1 MLALSPGSVEAK
13 KNKKQE
19 KAAKKHSNVHD
30 LEKRD
35 ISPEQLEA
43 MRVEYV
49 KTVAAERNRMLNTAL
64 RRVEREY
71 KAHLETGAP
80 FVRDILII
88 SGGGA
93 KGAFGAGF
101 LQGWETV
108 TGATALPVFD
118 VVTGVSTGALIAP
131 FAFIGTEEAYTAVAD
146 FYANPGENW
155 VHKRGLLYIKPSHV
169 SLFND
174 DVLQEMIRNSV
185 DDALVEAMAAGAAED
200 RMLQIGATN
209 LDLGIGRVFDMG
221 HEATEALDSG
231 SRDRIHSILLA
242 SSAIPSVFPPVVID
256 DLWYGDGGATVN
268 ITLFVSPGFNATW
281 RALHPEAPMPK
292 YRIWI
297 VVNQQVRPEPAVT
310 MPSWVSVAGRG
321 LNTMTQSLQLFAM
334 HLLHEIVKDYQETE
348 GMDVEFRW
356 VAIPEDAPKPA
367 TTAMFDKDY
376 MLALEE
382 LGREMGA
389 DPSIWKTDVPLVY
402 SFGN

>member
-1 MLALSPGSVEAK
+1 
-13 KNKKQE
+13 
-19 KAAKKHSNVHD
+19 
-30 LEKRD
+30 LERD
-35 ISPEQLEA
+35 
-43 MRVEYV
+43 
-49 KTVAAERNRMLNTAL
+49 
-64 RRVEREY
+64 Y

-101 LQGWETV
+101 LQGWESV

-131 FAFIGTEEAYTAVAD
+131 FAFIGTEEAYTSVAD

-155 VHKRGLLYIKPSHV
+155 VRK
-169 SLFND
+169 
-174 DVLQEMIRNSV
+174 
-185 DDALVEAMAAGAAED
+185 
-200 RMLQIGATN
+200 
-209 LDLGIGRVFDMG
+209 
-221 HEATEALDSG
+221 
-231 SRDRIHSILLA
+231 
-242 SSAIPSVFPPVVID
+242 
-256 DLWYGDGGATVN
+256 
-268 ITLFVSPGFNATW
+268 
-281 RALHPEAPMPK
+281 
-292 YRIWI
+292 
-297 VVNQQVRPEPAVT
+297 
-310 MPSWVSVAGRG
+310 RG

-376 MLALEE
+376 MLALED
-382 LGREMGA
+382 LGRKMGA

-402 SFGN
+402 SFEN